1 MSVRGEVSVF
11 VVATLLAG
19 AVAGAAVPSAYFLYF
34 AIASG
39 IFDVGAMMGSL
50 PIIAL
55 GGAIGFLLGCSAAL
69 GASIVGVWVRA
80 SRWGDL
86 RLARYAATL
95 VGAYVVQLWA
105 PLVLPGFPWLY
116 ALIVIPAATVA
127 VTANAPWSGG
137 FMNPTAVSRG
147 SRDDAQARPD
157 DVDRTPTRVNRGWGE
172 VGLSVGSIAV
182 MVTLLVALVFAPAGS
197 QEISAGSG
205 PFVVIVVGLGVIG
218 IVIAFVTLRPLPI
231 DRQLESRGAENHET
245 VFTASGDT
253 V

>member
-1 MSVRGEVSVF
+1 MSVQGEVSVF

-19 AVAGAAVPSAYFLYF
+19 AVAGAAVPGAYFLYF

-39 IFDVGAMMGSL
+39 AFDGGAIVGSL

-86 RLARYAATL
+86 RLARYAAPL

-127 VTANAPWSGG
+127 VTANARWSGG
-137 FMNPTAVSRG
+137 FMNPSAVSRE

-157 DVDRTPTRVNRGWGE
+157 AVDRTPTRVNRGWGE
-172 VGLSVGSIAV
+172 VGLAVGSIVV

-197 QEISAGSG
+197 EEISGGSG
-205 PFVVIVVGLGVIG
+205 PFVVMVVGLGVIG
-218 IVIAFVTLRPLPI
+218 IVIAFVMLRPLPLG
-231 DRQLESRGAENHET
+231 RERESRGTENHET
-245 VFTASGDT
+245 EFTASGDT

>member
-19 AVAGAAVPSAYFLYF
+19 AVAGAAVPTAYFLYF

-86 RLARYAATL
+86 RLARYAAPL

-127 VTANAPWSGG
+127 VTANAPWLGG
-137 FMNPTAVSRG
+137 YMNPSAVSRE
-147 SRDDAQARPD
+147 SRDDGQARPD
-157 DVDRTPTRVNRGWGE
+157 AIDRTPTRVNRWWGE
-172 VGLSVGSIAV
+172 VGLAVGSIVV
-182 MVTLLVALVFAPAGS
+182 MVTFLVALVFAPAGS

-205 PFVVIVVGLGVIG
+205 PFTVVVVGLGVIG
-218 IVIAFVTLRPLPI
+218 IVIAFVTLRPLNPG
-231 DRQLESRGAENHET
+231 RELESRGAENHET
-245 VFTASGDT
+245 EFTASRDT

>member
-19 AVAGAAVPSAYFLYF
+19 AVAGAAVPTAYFLYF

-39 IFDVGAMMGSL
+39 IFDVGAMVGSFT
-50 PIIAL
+50 IIAF
-55 GGAIGFLLGCSAAL
+55 GGATGFLLGCSAAL

-86 RLARYAATL
+86 RLARYAAPL

-147 SRDDAQARPD
+147 SRVDAQARPD
-157 DVDRTPTRVNRGWGE
+157 DVDRAPTRVNRGWGE
-172 VGLSVGSIAV
+172 VVLAVGSIVV
-182 MVTLLVALVFAPAGS
+182 MVTFLVALVFAPAGS

-218 IVIAFVTLRPLPI
+218 IVIAFVTLRPLPRGRVRDP
-231 DRQLESRGAENHET
+231 DRAGNREKE
-245 VFTASGDT
+245 FTTPGDAA
-253 V
+253 